1 MKDNKA
7 KLGLLIAALLTIGQ
21 ASNAGDQN
29 SENSQEEFAPIE
41 VLTPEHRANLLP
53 QIELLRKTI
62 KIDWNSIAIGI
73 NPKGELVLKSKE
85 AAKMGS
91 TANPTCWAM

>member
-21 ASNAGDQN
+21 VSNANDKSIEQD
-29 SENSQEEFAPIE
+29 EFAPIE
-41 VLTPEHRANLLP
+41 ALTPEHRASLLP

-62 KIDWNSIAIGI
+62 KIDWNSVALGI
-73 NPKGELVLKSKE
+73 NQNGELVLKGKE
-85 AAKMGS
+85 AAKLET
-91 TANPTCWAM
+91 TANPTCWGM